1 MAEQVHILVVEDEQ
15 HLALGIKYNLLAE
28 GYQVT
33 TLGDG
38 PSALRLL
45 EESPQSVDL
54 VVLDLML
61 PGMSGYAVCE
71 EIRARDM
78 ELPILILTA
87 RTLTEDRTRGFEAGA
102 NQYLAKP
109 FDLDEFLARVK
120 NLLTYHGRR
129 KRQAAGSRIRD
140 CQFGN
145 ARINFETFE
154 VIVSGQPVRM
164 TQLEMSL
171 LRYFVEHAASCWK
184 RSGACRA
191 ASTRAPPTSSSA
203 ACARSSSPIPRSHAI
218 SSPSATPVTA
228 SLPNPSKPNWR
239 ASRPSIRPSPAA
251 CLHRKG
257 LPGAVPSPKKV
268 RQTCVKCR
276 LQQSSCVA
284 PGGGLAGPVQFA
296 YHRSS
301 RSGVLSLRSP
311 RPWPS
316 PACAIPTE
324 FSGACRQCRLQ
335 AVGTG
340 SSRHYQR
347 LTAAA
352 CRVRSNGA

>member
-171 LRYFVEHAASCWK
+171 LRYFVEHEGRVIPRRELLEKVW
-184 RSGACRA
+184 GLPGGIN
-191 ASTRAPPTSSSA
+191 TRAPDQF
-203 ACARSSSPIPRSHAI
+203 
-218 SSPSATPVTA
+218 
-228 SLPNPSKPNWR
+228 
-239 ASRPSIRPSPAA
+239 IRR
-251 CLHRKG
+251 LRKIFESD
-257 LPGAVPSPKKV
+257 PAVP
-268 RQTCVKCR
+268 RHFLTIR
-276 LQQSSCVA
+276 DAGYRFVA
-284 PGGGLAGPVQFA
+284 KP
-296 YHRSS
+296 
-301 RSGVLSLRSP
+301 
-311 RPWPS
+311 
-316 PACAIPTE
+316 E
-324 FSGACRQCRLQ
+324 
-335 AVGTG
+335 
-340 SSRHYQR
+340 
-347 LTAAA
+347 
-352 CRVRSNGA
+352 